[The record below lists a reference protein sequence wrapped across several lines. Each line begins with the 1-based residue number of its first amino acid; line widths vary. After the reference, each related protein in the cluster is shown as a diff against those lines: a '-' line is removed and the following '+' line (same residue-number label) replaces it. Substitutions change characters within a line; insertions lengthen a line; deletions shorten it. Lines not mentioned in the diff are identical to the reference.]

1 MGIWRSLYTPR
12 ADLRRRAP
20 RRERSALAALRAK
33 RGLSL
38 EPMEERMLMA
48 IGAGPDLE
56 EILPNDGAPLVAGDV
71 RNVSPRELKFQFD
84 TTQVIDSSTL
94 SAIQVRRS
102 GGDGV
107 FAPALVSASVTAGTS
122 TTTFSGS

>member
-12 ADLRRRAP
+12 LNHPNRP
-20 RRERSALAALRAK
+20 LRRERSPLAAMRAK

-38 EPMEERMLMA
+38 EPMEERMVMA

-56 EILPNDGAPLVAGDV
+56 EILPNGGAPLVSGDL

-84 TTQVIDSSTL
+84 ATQVIDPATL
-94 SAIQVRRS
+94 GAIQVLRS
-102 GGDGV
+102 GG
-107 FAPALVSASVTAGTS
+107 
-122 TTTFSGS
+122 